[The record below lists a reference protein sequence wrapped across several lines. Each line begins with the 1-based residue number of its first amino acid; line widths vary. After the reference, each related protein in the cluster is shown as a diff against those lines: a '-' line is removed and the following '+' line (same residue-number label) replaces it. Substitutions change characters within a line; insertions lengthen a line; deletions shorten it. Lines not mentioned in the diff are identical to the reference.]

1 MSRMCYRRGWNSK
14 NRTSIQCVWLLHM
27 HCGSLFIAE
36 TSFSVDFYDFYN
48 VVWWLRW
55 PFNVMTFCLFQDSF
69 YSIALKSLISVS
81 TVILLGLI
89 LAYHALEVQ
98 VSYRKLTLQ
107 TRQDALLPSLG
118 TFEILRSCVF
128 VDMRSVRMTHYNDVI
143 MSTMASQIT
152 SLTIVY
158 SNFYSGADQRKHQS
172 SASPAFVRGIH
183 RSPHKGPVT
192 RKMFPFVDLIMN
204 SKVPLQYIPKIMHI
218 VSLCCVLLWFVSDY
232 FYPYASGLLHWYQGN
247 HAILQCPWNN
257 LEEYGWIGHSNV
269 SIIDVTIKT
278 KQSKTH
284 SCVYYM
290 G

>member
-1 MSRMCYRRGWNSK
+1 M
-14 NRTSIQCVWLLHM
+14 CVWLLHM
-27 HCGSLFIAE
+27 HCGSLFIVE
-36 TSFSVDFYDFYN
+36 TSLSVDFYDFYN

-98 VSYRKLTLQ
+98 VSYRK
-107 TRQDALLPSLG
+107 RKWP
-118 TFEILRSCVF
+118 
-128 VDMRSVRMTHYNDVI
+128 
-143 MSTMASQIT
+143 
-152 SLTIVY
+152 Y
-158 SNFYSGADQRKHQS
+158 SAPQVHPQ
-172 SASPAFVRGIH
+172 
-183 RSPHKGPVT
+183 
-192 RKMFPFVDLIMN
+192 
-204 SKVPLQYIPKIMHI
+204 IMHT
-218 VSLCCVLLWFVSDY
+218 VTLCCVLLWFVSDY
-232 FYPYASGLLHWYQGN
+232 FYPYASGLLHLYQSN
-247 HAILQCPWNN
+247 YAIVQCLWNN
-257 LEEYGWIGHSNV
+257 PEEYRWIGHSNV